1 MLKKG
6 ITILLIII
14 CNTLSAQDS
23 YNLKGF
29 VTSQHQLVN
38 IGDVLLLSENEE
50 KLIEYIEIEKGSF
63 NFTDLKKGTYVLKVS
78 CLGFK
83 EFKKAITLDKDIDLN
98 IELTESTTELD
109 EVEIT
114 ASKRPIENSNGNI
127 TINVANTIFSTESN
141 PIDLLSKLPK
151 IQISNDRESI
161 NIIGK
166 GTALIYLENQ
176 KISLQEFENLTI
188 NDIQSI
194 EIISNPSSKY
204 EAEGRSVIL
213 VHSKF
218 TNKNGIKGTVSETA
232 SFRNN
237 YNNYFGG
244 NISFKQDKFELKFN
258 AAFNDLHPWESN
270 GSNYTIVNKNIES
283 NYLVE
288 VDDTKRPQFIFGG
301 GFYYQINND
310 DYFSLS
316 STLRSQKDEFLI
328 KTNTTNKENNI
339 EDSIF
344 TLSDNDDFRLYSS
357 TNLNYNKSLQK
368 MGNLFIGGQYSFYNK
383 ELGSDIAN
391 NLNDTGLISDQKR
404 LQDFKVN
411 VFSFKVDFE
420 KEFVNKLKLEIG
432 TAMAITDAKTDAD
445 LSTIDLISNTLSN
458 YSYKENNYAG
468 YTQLSGKTGKFSF
481 TTGVR
486 AEFTESKGGFVDRDT
501 LLIDRN
507 IVKFFPKAMVNF
519 EIDSSQTLTLNY
531 AKSIIR
537 PNFTNI
543 SSVSTYINPYL
554 EFNRNIELN
563 PTIINEISLRF
574 DFKKYAIS
582 ASYFLKEDPVF
593 YNLSYDDVSE
603 ISIMSP
609 TNFDK
614 EVGFSLEFAVPLKYK
629 FWNST
634 TVLNFATN
642 KVSDD
647 NAIGFKTSPYVYLY
661 TSHQFKIDNT
671 LSTSLTSWGYTKH
684 KEGVYKRNGVFVV
697 NASINKKILKNI
709 DATIS
714 VNDIFKTIQYK
725 ESYNVNNIRANTIF
739 YTDMSELSFSIK
751 YAFGKLKKSV
761 FKNKDV
767 DDNLNRIN

>member
-6 ITILLIII
+6 ITILLITI

-23 YNLKGF
+23 YNLKGLVSF
-29 VTSQHQLVN
+29 QHQLVN
-38 IGDVLLLSENEE
+38 IGDVLLLSVNEE

-63 NFTDLKKGTYVLKVS
+63 NFTDLKKGAYVLKVS

-83 EFKKAITLDKDIDLN
+83 EFKKAITLDKNTDLN

-127 TINVANTIFSTESN
+127 IINVANTIFSSESN

-166 GTALIYLENQ
+166 GTALIYLGNQ
-176 KISLQEFENLTI
+176 KISLQELENLTI

-194 EIISNPSSKY
+194 EIINNPSSKY

-218 TNKNGIKGTVSETA
+218 LNKNGIKGTVSETA
-232 SFRNN
+232 SFRKN
-237 YNNYFGG
+237 YNNYLGG
-244 NISFKQDKFELKFN
+244 NINFKQNKFEFKFN

-270 GSNYTIVNKNIES
+270 GSDYAIVNKNIES
-283 NYLVE
+283 SYLVE

-301 GFYYQINND
+301 GIYYQINSD

-328 KTNTTNKENNI
+328 KTNTTNTENNI
-339 EDSIF
+339 EDYIF
-344 TLSDNDDFRLYSS
+344 TLSDNDDFRFYSS
-357 TNLNYNKSLQK
+357 TNLNYNKSLK
-368 MGNLFIGGQYSFYNK
+368 NKGNLFIGGQYSFYNK

-391 NLNDTGLISDQKR
+391 SLNDAGLISDQKR

-445 LSTIDLISNTLSN
+445 LSTIDPISNTLSN

-507 IVKFFPKAMVNF
+507 IVKFFPKAIVNF

-563 PTIINEISLRF
+563 PTIINEISFRF

-582 ASYFLKEDPVF
+582 ASYFLKEGPVF
-593 YNLSYDDVSE
+593 YNLAYDGVSE

-609 TNFDK
+609 TNFEK
-614 EVGFSLEFAVPLKYK
+614 EVGFSLEFVVPLKYK

-642 KVSDD
+642 KVSDG
-647 NAIGFKTSPYVYLY
+647 NAIGFKASPYVYLY

-697 NASINKKILKNI
+697 NASINKKFLKNI

-714 VNDIFKTIQYK
+714 VNDIFKTIRYK
-725 ESYNVNNIRANTIF
+725 ESYNVNNIIANTIF